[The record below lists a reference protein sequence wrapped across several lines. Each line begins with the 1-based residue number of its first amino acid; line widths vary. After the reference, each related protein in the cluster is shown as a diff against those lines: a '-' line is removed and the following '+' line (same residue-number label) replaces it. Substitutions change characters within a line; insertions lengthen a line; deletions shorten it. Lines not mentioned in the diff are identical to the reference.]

1 MLVVLSGNKSANS
14 KIKIWCSESWSLVK
28 QLESKKPKFCS
39 LALSKS
45 NLLAVGCDDGKILI
59 FNTEN
64 WNLFQELESLYE
76 KYEIGNINPIA
87 FDRNDFL
94 SSVIGGKVR
103 TWRKLEDMVFD

>member
-1 MLVVLSGNKSANS
+1 MLVVLNKNRTNS

-64 WNLFQELESLYE
+64 WDLFQELESLFRITL
-76 KYEIGNINPIA
+76 KNPIA

-94 SSVIGGKVR
+94 SSVTGGKVR